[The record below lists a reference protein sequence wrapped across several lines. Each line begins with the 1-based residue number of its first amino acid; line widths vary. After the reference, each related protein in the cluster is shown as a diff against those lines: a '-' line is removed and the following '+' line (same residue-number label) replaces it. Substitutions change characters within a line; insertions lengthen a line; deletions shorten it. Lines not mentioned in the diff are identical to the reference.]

1 MDEVGTSIGICIV
14 AGQLTSPIFI
24 AFMCENAGK
33 VKLFNF
39 LRREGLHPKPPKRGC
54 AHEPQWWLQPQTRAS
69 STHPRH

>member
-39 LRREGLHPKPPKRGC
+39 RWTEQLRPKPPKKGLC
-54 AHEPQWWLQPQTRAS
+54 P
-69 STHPRH
+69 